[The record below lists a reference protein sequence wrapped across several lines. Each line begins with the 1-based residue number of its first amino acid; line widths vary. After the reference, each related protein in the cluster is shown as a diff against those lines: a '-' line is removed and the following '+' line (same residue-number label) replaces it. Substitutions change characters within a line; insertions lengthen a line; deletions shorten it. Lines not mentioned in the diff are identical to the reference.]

1 MIRRGRDKKGAN
13 FASAARRAL
22 VRARA
27 PAEIGTM
34 QGALDMGMMPPS
46 MKIRATFTLVA
57 ALSACGRPRVN
68 VTLPAL
74 PEAAAPRE
82 LTADQQVKHALA
94 RLTFGARPHESE
106 RLTGKLDEWLRHQ
119 LAPASIDD
127 RASDSLID
135 AHPLLRR
142 SAAELTAESPPLDI
156 FLRSRRRELGLA
168 DTAHYVMTAED
179 SARYKQMNELGNR
192 RVQEIMGAR
201 FARDVLSER
210 QLLEVMTDFW
220 ENHFSVYAGKI
231 PTRFTLLEYDRD
243 IIRPY
248 ALGKFRDLLGAVA
261 HSPAML
267 YYLDNW
273 QSRADSAHWTTTE
286 WRALERARAP
296 DVEQRLRNQARRR
309 RAGLNENYG
318 RELLELHTL
327 GVDGGYTQQD
337 VIAAARALSG
347 WSLNTPR
354 EGGAFVFRPEWH
366 DAMEK
371 TFLGHTL
378 PAGRG
383 VEDGDDVL
391 DIVARHP
398 ATARFIA
405 TKLVRRFVSDTPP
418 ASLVTRAAAE
428 FTRTDGDIQ
437 RVMALILSSP
447 EFYTRAAYGA
457 KVKEPYALVAS
468 IYRALGGIPDS
479 LGRSVQL
486 ANRLGQQLWGR
497 LTPDGWPDDA
507 AVWMNTGAI
516 LQRVRLGLDAGAGR
530 LPGIHVTEMPGLTA
544 AARVDS
550 VIALVLHGEASTE
563 TRDILLSGRNPFAD
577 VPMGLDSSR
586 PLSFA
591 SLVGLAV
598 GAPEFQRR

>member
-1 MIRRGRDKKGAN
+1 
-13 FASAARRAL
+13 
-22 VRARA
+22 
-27 PAEIGTM
+27 
-34 QGALDMGMMPPS
+34 MGMVSSTMR
-46 MKIRATFTLVA
+46 IRATVAVLA
-57 ALSACGRPRVN
+57 ALSACSRQRVN
-68 VTLPAL
+68 VALPAL
-74 PEAAAPRE
+74 PESAAPRE
-82 LTADQQVKHALA
+82 LTADQQIKHALA

-106 RLTGKLDEWLRHQ
+106 RLTGKLDDWLRHQ
-119 LAPASIDD
+119 LAPAAIED
-127 RASDSLID
+127 RAGDSLAN
-135 AHPLLRR
+135 AHPVLLRR
-142 SAAELTAESPPLDI
+142 AAELTAESPPLDI
-156 FLRSRRRELGLA
+156 FLRTRRRELGLL

-179 SARYKQMNELGNR
+179 SARYKQMNDVGNR

-220 ENHFSVYAGKI
+220 ENHFSVYSGKM

-243 IIRPY
+243 VIRPH
-248 ALGKFRDLLGAVA
+248 ALGSFRDLLGAVA

-286 WRALERARAP
+286 YRALERARTP
-296 DVEQRLRNQARRR
+296 DVAQRLREQARRR
-309 RAGLNENYG
+309 HAGLNENYG

-347 WSLNTPR
+347 WSLNVPR
-354 EGGAFVFRPEWH
+354 EGGGFVFRPEWH
-366 DAMEK
+366 DAMAK
-371 TFLGHTL
+371 TFLGHML
-378 PAGRG
+378 PVGRG
-383 VEDGDDVL
+383 VEDGEEVL

-418 ASLVTRAAAE
+418 PSLVTRAAAE
-428 FTRTDGDIQ
+428 FARSDGDIQ
-437 RVMALILSSP
+437 RVMALIVSSP
-447 EFYTRAAYGA
+447 EFYARAAYGA

-468 IYRALGGIPDS
+468 IYRTLGGMPDS

-486 ANRLGQQLWGR
+486 ANRLGQPLWGR

-530 LPGIHVTEMPGLTA
+530 LPGVHVTDLPGLTA

-550 VIALVLHGEASTE
+550 VIGLVLHGEASTE
-563 TRDILLSGRNPFAD
+563 TRDILLTGRNPFAD
-577 VPMGLDSSR
+577 APMGLDSPR